1 MSKVKFL
8 SLLFGLAISSVHA
21 QGKQSILFVCEHG
34 AARSVI
40 AAAYFNKLAKER
52 GLNYEASFK
61 GTDPQDSLTS
71 GTKHGLMKDGFDVSK
86 MKPALISQRD
96 ISNAIIV
103 VTFDCQLP
111 GSPTTKNS
119 EQWNGIPPISESY
132 KIARDQIIMRVEELV
147 RQLKPNKKP

>member
-1 MSKVKFL
+1 MSVIKFL
-8 SLLFGLAISSVHA
+8 CLVFGLTLSSVYA
-21 QGKQSILFVCEHG
+21 QEKQAILFVCEHG

-61 GTDPQDSLTS
+61 GTDPQDSLTF

-86 MKPALISQRD
+86 MKPALVSQKD
-96 ISNAIIV
+96 ISNAAKV
-103 VTFDCQLP
+103 VTFNCRLP
-111 GSPTTKNS
+111 GSPQTKNS

-132 KIARDQIIMRVEELV
+132 QVARDEIVKKVDALIN
-147 RQLKPNKKP
+147 QLLKGEK